1 MATESLWSLT
11 LEGVSLFTVILSF
24 YCLGRTLGPEGYG
37 GYASLY
43 ALIGPLVTLAASGVI
58 LALLQ
63 HAIRD
68 GEPLGETARSCVS
81 LSLSIGA
88 VLLVVGGGLA
98 FVIVEALDTTAIVAI
113 LCTEFLTAPL
123 VHIAAAT
130 VQAGEGYTGAA
141 QIRLVLVVGRASILV
156 LLFAVDALTVA
167 SLGLSQL
174 ALTAVLAVV
183 VMGRVG
189 RKFDFDFRPGR
200 VHLRHLKTN
209 AIYSVAISAFSL
221 QNDGDKTVLAA
232 NRFTVDT
239 GLYAAAYRIIGL
251 GLIPLG
257 SVVEVSH
264 KRFLEKGEGRPGRHL
279 RLAMKLSGLMSL
291 YSVFFIVAIIIA
303 APALPVVVGDDFE
316 GSVEMLRWISPL
328 VLLRCLA
335 MFPLNGLMGLGRTGL
350 RTVLIVVVAVFTMT
364 LYIVLIPRHG
374 WEGAVAGTMIGDGV
388 LVVAAWVALVV
399 HQRRADHALQEPVA
413 EEEAVAGSA
422 PPSP

>member
-98 FVIVEALDTTAIVAI
+98 FVIVEALETTAIVAI

-130 VQAGEGYTGAA
+130 VQAGQGYTGAA
-141 QIRLVLVVGRASILV
+141 QIRLVLVVGRATILV
-156 LLFAVDALTVA
+156 LLFAVDALTVS

-174 ALTAVLAVV
+174 ALTAVLAIV

-189 RKFDFDFRPGR
+189 RQFDFDFRPGR

-209 AIYSVAISAFSL
+209 AVYSVAISAFSL

-291 YSVFFIVAIIIA
+291 YSVVFIVAIIIA
-303 APALPVVVGDDFE
+303 APALPLVVGDEFE

-350 RTVLIVVVAVFTMT
+350 RTILIVVVAVLTMT

-374 WEGAVAGTMIGDGV
+374 WEGAVAGTMIGDTV
-388 LVVAAWVALVV
+388 LVVAAWVSLVV
-399 HQRRADHALQEPVA
+399 HQRRADRAMEDPVP
-413 EEEAVAGSA
+413 EEAVARSA
-422 PPSP
+422 PQSP